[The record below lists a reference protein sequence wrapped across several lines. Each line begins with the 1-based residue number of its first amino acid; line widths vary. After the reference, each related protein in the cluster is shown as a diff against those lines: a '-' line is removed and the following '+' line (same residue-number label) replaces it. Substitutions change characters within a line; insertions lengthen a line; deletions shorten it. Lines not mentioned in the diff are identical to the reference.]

1 MSRPQRRGEDDD
13 AADDRRHPAPH
24 QGPGAP
30 RRRRRAYRSDPRQD
44 ASRLHSGPT
53 VRVRQ
58 AHRGG
63 VPALRGRAVR
73 SGRGR
78 GRAARRRAARRV
90 RADQLEGRAGGGLQ
104 SRHAPEADHLE
115 RAHPPAAVHR
125 GGRADGGPR
134 PQGGAAAQ
142 GHLPPVR
149 GPGGHGADEHPHAGG
164 GGGDVRPRRDPPARQ
179 DRGGGNGG
187 RPAPAVPRRRRD
199 PRGAVLE
206 AHRWGASPRLGR
218 SVGRWGQRGR
228 QGRVTQP
235 SLWRVLEPKWRTALQ
250 RIREERSRGGSAKLF
265 ILTLVG
271 LAFWVGVYG
280 LFYKILGYLRGLED
294 VGPLLASKLLGVAL
308 LSAIVILVLS
318 NVVTALSSFFLAKD
332 LDLLVSAPVDW
343 LRVYLAKLAETLM
356 HSSWMVALMAVPIFA
371 AYGVIYRGGLL
382 FIPYAVL
389 TVFPLLMLPAV
400 AGSALTLIL
409 VNIFP
414 ARRTRDL
421 LSIVALGA
429 AGGLILLFRLIRP
442 ERLASPEGFRNL
454 LDYIAV
460 LRTPTSPF
468 LPSEWVT
475 QAIMSFLRGQ
485 PDLLPVALLWTTAAA
500 FVALGA
506 MLHRNLFAPG
516 FTKAQEGAERFVR
529 GELWRRTVG
538 TVLRFL
544 PVAKREFVIKDIKL
558 FFRDTTQWSQ
568 LILLAV
574 LVLVYLF
581 NIKTLPLHR
590 GEAVGFFYVTLV
602 SFLNLGLAGFVLAAI
617 AARFIFPA
625 VSLEGRHM
633 WLLRSSPLDLRALLW
648 SKYWVGTIP
657 LLVLAL
663 ALTGL
668 TNVLLQVRPFMMVM
682 ELVTICGLTFA
693 IAALAL
699 GFGAL
704 YPQFETENAAQIPTS
719 FGGLVFMMATI
730 ALLGAVIF
738 VLWQAV
744 YQYVRS
750 VFLGQPVVVDAW
762 MIGWFAVAAALC
774 AAATALPLWIG
785 LRRIERFE
793 F

>member
-1 MSRPQRRGEDDD
+1 
-13 AADDRRHPAPH
+13 
-24 QGPGAP
+24 
-30 RRRRRAYRSDPRQD
+30 
-44 ASRLHSGPT
+44 
-53 VRVRQ
+53 
-58 AHRGG
+58 
-63 VPALRGRAVR
+63 
-73 SGRGR
+73 
-78 GRAARRRAARRV
+78 
-90 RADQLEGRAGGGLQ
+90 
-104 SRHAPEADHLE
+104 
-115 RAHPPAAVHR
+115 
-125 GGRADGGPR
+125 
-134 PQGGAAAQ
+134 
-142 GHLPPVR
+142 
-149 GPGGHGADEHPHAGG
+149 
-164 GGGDVRPRRDPPARQ
+164 
-179 DRGGGNGG
+179 
-187 RPAPAVPRRRRD
+187 
-199 PRGAVLE
+199 
-206 AHRWGASPRLGR
+206 
-218 SVGRWGQRGR
+218 
-228 QGRVTQP
+228 VTQP

-250 RIREERSRGGSAKLF
+250 RVREERSRGGSGKLLL
-265 ILTLVG
+265 LTIVG
-271 LAFWVGVYG
+271 LLFWLGVYR
-280 LFYKILGYLRGLED
+280 LLYKILTYFRGVED
-294 VGPLLASKLLGVAL
+294 LGPLLAGKLLGVAL
-308 LSAIVILVLS
+308 LSFITILVLS

-332 LDLLVSAPVDW
+332 LDLLVAAPVDW
-343 LRVYLAKLAETLM
+343 LRIYLAKLGETLL

-371 AYGVIYRGGLL
+371 AYGVIYRAGLL

-389 TVFPLLMLPAV
+389 TVFPLLVLPAV
-400 AGSALTLIL
+400 AGTALTLVL

-475 QAIMSFLRGQ
+475 QAVMSYLRGQ

-500 FVALGA
+500 FVTLGA
-506 MLHRNLFAPG
+506 LLHRSLFAPG
-516 FTKAQEGAERFVR
+516 FTKAQEAAERFVR
-529 GELWRRTVG
+529 GELWRWTVG
-538 TVLRFL
+538 TLLRFL

-581 NIKTLPLHR
+581 NVKTLPLHR

-663 ALTGL
+663 VLTGL

-682 ELVTICGLTFA
+682 ELVTICALTFA

-750 VFLGQPVVVDAW
+750 VYLGQPVVVDAW
-762 MIGWFAVAAALC
+762 MIAWFTVAAALC
-774 AAATALPLWIG
+774 AAATAVPLWIG
-785 LRRIERFE
+785 MRRIERFE

>member
-1 MSRPQRRGEDDD
+1 
-13 AADDRRHPAPH
+13 
-24 QGPGAP
+24 
-30 RRRRRAYRSDPRQD
+30 
-44 ASRLHSGPT
+44 
-53 VRVRQ
+53 
-58 AHRGG
+58 
-63 VPALRGRAVR
+63 
-73 SGRGR
+73 
-78 GRAARRRAARRV
+78 
-90 RADQLEGRAGGGLQ
+90 
-104 SRHAPEADHLE
+104 
-115 RAHPPAAVHR
+115 
-125 GGRADGGPR
+125 
-134 PQGGAAAQ
+134 
-142 GHLPPVR
+142 
-149 GPGGHGADEHPHAGG
+149 
-164 GGGDVRPRRDPPARQ
+164 
-179 DRGGGNGG
+179 
-187 RPAPAVPRRRRD
+187 
-199 PRGAVLE
+199 
-206 AHRWGASPRLGR
+206 
-218 SVGRWGQRGR
+218 
-228 QGRVTQP
+228 VTQP
-235 SLWRVLEPKWRTALQ
+235 SLWRVLEPKWRTAWQ
-250 RIREERSRGGSAKLF
+250 RIGEERSRGGSGKLLL
-265 ILTLVG
+265 LTIVG
-271 LAFWVGVYG
+271 LLFWLGVYR
-280 LFYKILGYLRGLED
+280 LLYKILTYFRGVED
-294 VGPLLASKLLGVAL
+294 LGPLLAGKLLGVAL
-308 LSAIVILVLS
+308 LSFITILVLS

-343 LRVYLAKLAETLM
+343 LRIYLAKLGETLL
-356 HSSWMVALMAVPIFA
+356 HSSWMVALMAVPIFT

-389 TVFPLLMLPAV
+389 TVFPLLVLPAV
-400 AGSALTLIL
+400 AGSALTLVL

-429 AGGLILLFRLIRP
+429 AGGLILLFRLVRP

-485 PDLLPVALLWTTAAA
+485 PDLLPLALLWTTAAA

-506 MLHRNLFAPG
+506 MLHRSLFAPG

-538 TVLRFL
+538 TLLRFL

-590 GEAVGFFYVTLV
+590 GEAVGFFYITLV

-663 ALTGL
+663 LLTGV

-682 ELVTICGLTFA
+682 EVVTICGLTFA

>member
-1 MSRPQRRGEDDD
+1 
-13 AADDRRHPAPH
+13 
-24 QGPGAP
+24 
-30 RRRRRAYRSDPRQD
+30 
-44 ASRLHSGPT
+44 
-53 VRVRQ
+53 
-58 AHRGG
+58 
-63 VPALRGRAVR
+63 
-73 SGRGR
+73 
-78 GRAARRRAARRV
+78 
-90 RADQLEGRAGGGLQ
+90 
-104 SRHAPEADHLE
+104 
-115 RAHPPAAVHR
+115 
-125 GGRADGGPR
+125 
-134 PQGGAAAQ
+134 
-142 GHLPPVR
+142 
-149 GPGGHGADEHPHAGG
+149 
-164 GGGDVRPRRDPPARQ
+164 
-179 DRGGGNGG
+179 
-187 RPAPAVPRRRRD
+187 
-199 PRGAVLE
+199 
-206 AHRWGASPRLGR
+206 
-218 SVGRWGQRGR
+218 
-228 QGRVTQP
+228 VTQP
-235 SLWRVLEPKWRTALQ
+235 SLWRVLEPKWRTAWQ
-250 RIREERSRGGSAKLF
+250 RIREERSRGGSGKLLL
-265 ILTLVG
+265 LTIVG
-271 LAFWVGVYG
+271 LLFWLGVYR
-280 LFYKILGYLRGLED
+280 LLYKILTYFRGVED
-294 VGPLLASKLLGVAL
+294 LGPLLAGKLLGVAL
-308 LSAIVILVLS
+308 LSFITILVLS

-343 LRVYLAKLAETLM
+343 LRIYLAKLGETLL
-356 HSSWMVALMAVPIFA
+356 HSSWMVALMAVPIFT

-389 TVFPLLMLPAV
+389 TVFPLLVLPAV
-400 AGSALTLIL
+400 AGSALTLVL

-429 AGGLILLFRLIRP
+429 AGGLILLFRLVRP

-485 PDLLPVALLWTTAAA
+485 PDLLPLALLWTTAAA

-506 MLHRNLFAPG
+506 MLHRSLFAPG
-516 FTKAQEGAERFVR
+516 FTKAQEAAERFVR

-538 TVLRFL
+538 TLLRFL

-590 GEAVGFFYVTLV
+590 GEAVGFFYITLV

-663 ALTGL
+663 LLTGL

-682 ELVTICGLTFA
+682 EVVTICGLTFA

>member
-1 MSRPQRRGEDDD
+1 
-13 AADDRRHPAPH
+13 
-24 QGPGAP
+24 
-30 RRRRRAYRSDPRQD
+30 
-44 ASRLHSGPT
+44 
-53 VRVRQ
+53 
-58 AHRGG
+58 
-63 VPALRGRAVR
+63 
-73 SGRGR
+73 
-78 GRAARRRAARRV
+78 
-90 RADQLEGRAGGGLQ
+90 
-104 SRHAPEADHLE
+104 
-115 RAHPPAAVHR
+115 
-125 GGRADGGPR
+125 
-134 PQGGAAAQ
+134 
-142 GHLPPVR
+142 
-149 GPGGHGADEHPHAGG
+149 
-164 GGGDVRPRRDPPARQ
+164 
-179 DRGGGNGG
+179 
-187 RPAPAVPRRRRD
+187 
-199 PRGAVLE
+199 
-206 AHRWGASPRLGR
+206 
-218 SVGRWGQRGR
+218 
-228 QGRVTQP
+228 VTQP
-235 SLWRVLEPKWRTALQ
+235 PLWRVLEPKWRTALR
-250 RIREERSRGGSAKLF
+250 RIREERSRGGSGKLLLLTIVGLLF
-265 ILTLVG
+265 WLGVYRLLYRILTY
-271 LAFWVGVYG
+271 FRGV
-280 LFYKILGYLRGLED
+280 ED
-294 VGPLLASKLLGVAL
+294 LGPLLAGKLLGVAL
-308 LSAIVILVLS
+308 LSFITILVLS

-343 LRVYLAKLAETLM
+343 LRIYLAKLGETLL

-371 AYGVIYRGGLL
+371 AYGVIYQGGLL

-389 TVFPLLMLPAV
+389 TVFPLLVLPAV
-400 AGSALTLIL
+400 AGSALTLVL

-429 AGGLILLFRLIRP
+429 AGGLILLFRLVRP

-485 PDLLPVALLWTTAAA
+485 PDLFPFALLWTTAAA

-506 MLHRNLFAPG
+506 MLHRSLFAPG

-538 TVLRFL
+538 TLLRFL
-544 PVAKREFVIKDIKL
+544 PVAKREFVIKDVKL

-663 ALTGL
+663 LLTGL

-699 GFGAL
+699 AFGAL

-744 YQYVRS
+744 FQYVRS
-750 VFLGQPVVVDAW
+750 VYLGQPVVVDAW
-762 MIGWFAVAAALC
+762 MIWWFAVAAALC
-774 AAATALPLWIG
+774 AAATAVPLWIG